1 MTRWSKLGLASLSG
15 LMLGIAFPP
24 SPLYSTAYVALVP
37 FLFLVERLEKYGQV
51 LFYTYVM
58 SFIFHALTLYWIGG
72 FTHGKDPYLMASGAA
87 VALFHP
93 TFYWVITVPYFF
105 IRKHGGVRAGLLAF
119 PFLWVSFDYLHSLS
133 EFSFPWIS
141 LGNSQA
147 YDLYRIQI
155 AEYSSVHG
163 PALIVLFFNVLA
175 FVLIVQLA
183 WKSWTFSSRP
193 TITVIGVLL
202 FLYLLPLFYGRTVM
216 KNREVA
222 APAKSVRV
230 GIVQPNIDPWEKWGR
245 GRSSKWESYQGQLRL
260 LVDESKNLSAEG
272 AEFIVWPETAIPFEI
287 LSPRYYDNWLNLKR
301 QLDSIGVPVFTGLP
315 VAEYFD
321 STHAPVTAVRIQNT
335 NMYVDY
341 YNAATLISPGQ
352 GEGLIYKKIVLVPF
366 AERVP
371 YAETFSFLI
380 EPLKWSV
387 GISGWGRGDDQIVYR
402 LQTSAGEELRVS
414 GMVCYE
420 SVYPNFVREFV
431 NRGAQL
437 LLVITNDSWWGNT
450 SGTYQHAAF
459 ASFRAIENRRW
470 VVQCANGGISA
481 VVDPS
486 GVTRVSTEMY
496 TPARVVSEIVP
507 SNEMTFY
514 TKHGDVVAQVCLFCS
529 ALFLIIAVRKKFLIK
544 AHE

>member
-58 SFIFHALTLYWIGG
+58 SFIFHALALYWIGG

-105 IRKHGGVRAGLLAF
+105 IRKHSGVGAGLLAF
-119 PFLWVSFDYLHSLS
+119 PFLWVSYDYTHSLS

-147 YDLYRIQI
+147 FDLYRIQI
-155 AEYSSVHG
+155 AEYSSIYG
-163 PALIVLFFNVLA
+163 PALIILIFNVLA

-183 WKSWTFSSRP
+183 SKSWTFSSRP
-193 TITVIGVLL
+193 AMTVIAALL
-202 FLYLLPLFYGRTVM
+202 FLYLVPFFYGRTVM

-222 APAKSVRV
+222 TSGKNVRV
-230 GIVQPNIDPWEKWGR
+230 GIVQPNIDPWEKWGQ
-245 GRSSKWESYQGQLRL
+245 GRASKWESYQRQLRL
-260 LVDESKNLSAEG
+260 LVDESKHLAEG
-272 AEFIVWPETAIPFEI
+272 GAELIVWPETAIPFEI
-287 LSPRYYDNWLNLKR
+287 LSPRFYDNWLNLKR
-301 QLDSIGVPVFTGLP
+301 QLDSLGVPVFTGLP
-315 VAEYFD
+315 AAEYFD
-321 STHAPVTAVRIQNT
+321 SARAPVTAVRIQNT
-335 NMYVDY
+335 NMFVDY
-341 YNAATLISPGQ
+341 YNAATLINPGR
-352 GEGLIYKKIVLVPF
+352 GEGLMYKKMVLVPF

-380 EPLKWSV
+380 EPLKWGV
-387 GISGWGRGDDQIVYR
+387 GISGWGKGEDQIVYR
-402 LQTSAGEELRVS
+402 TQTRAGDELRFS

-450 SGTYQHAAF
+450 SGAYQHAAF

-470 VVQCANGGISA
+470 VVQCANGGISTF
-481 VVDPS
+481 VDQL
-486 GVTRVSTEMY
+486 GVTRVSSEMY
-496 TPARVVSEIVP
+496 TPARIVNEIVP
-507 SNEMTFY
+507 SNEITFY
-514 TKHGDVVAQVCLFCS
+514 AKYGDVVAQFCLFCS
-529 ALFLIIAVRKKFLIK
+529 ALFLIIVLRKKFLSK
-544 AHE
+544 PYE